1 MAKKIDLLSPRH
13 VNTKPNGFH
22 ADGGNLFLRVRDDSR
37 VWIFRYKK
45 AGKQTSIG
53 LGATHAR
60 SLAEARELAAAMRN
74 AIINNRDP
82 AELVRVDESKSKT
95 FKDYALE
102 LIEAKKSAWR
112 NAKHAQQWLN
122 TLTQYAFPTIGD
134 KCLTDIT
141 LTDVK
146 AILMPLWT
154 IKTET
159 ASRVRMR
166 IEAVLDYA
174 IVEEDSDKRNP
185 ARWKSNL
192 DKVFPAPNKIKTVS
206 HFASAPYS
214 DVPRIMSELRNK
226 NCMSAYCLRF
236 IILTAAR
243 SGEGRGAL
251 WSEINISTRTW
262 TIPADRMKAKRDH
275 VVPLCDE
282 AVAILKTMLQWRMN
296 DSKWVFPGARGGL
309 LSDVAL
315 NKTLHA
321 IAPDITVHGF
331 RSSFRIWGAEVT
343 SVSGAVL
350 ELALAHV
357 NKNRVEAAYQR
368 SDLFEH
374 RRVLM
379 TAWGDYCSDIGE
391 VIQLRREKIA

>member
-134 KCLTDIT
+134 KCLIDIT

-146 AILMPLWT
+146 TILMPLWT

-174 IVEEDSDKRNP
+174 IVE
-185 ARWKSNL
+185 
-192 DKVFPAPNKIKTVS
+192 
-206 HFASAPYS
+206 
-214 DVPRIMSELRNK
+214 
-226 NCMSAYCLRF
+226 
-236 IILTAAR
+236 
-243 SGEGRGAL
+243 
-251 WSEINISTRTW
+251 
-262 TIPADRMKAKRDH
+262 
-275 VVPLCDE
+275 
-282 AVAILKTMLQWRMN
+282 
-296 DSKWVFPGARGGL
+296 
-309 LSDVAL
+309 
-315 NKTLHA
+315 
-321 IAPDITVHGF
+321 
-331 RSSFRIWGAEVT
+331 
-343 SVSGAVL
+343 
-350 ELALAHV
+350 
-357 NKNRVEAAYQR
+357 
-368 SDLFEH
+368 
-374 RRVLM
+374 
-379 TAWGDYCSDIGE
+379 
-391 VIQLRREKIA
+391 

>member
-1 MAKKIDLLSPRH
+1 
-13 VNTKPNGFH
+13 
-22 ADGGNLFLRVRDDSR
+22 
-37 VWIFRYKK
+37 
-45 AGKQTSIG
+45 
-53 LGATHAR
+53 
-60 SLAEARELAAAMRN
+60 
-74 AIINNRDP
+74 
-82 AELVRVDESKSKT
+82 
-95 FKDYALE
+95 
-102 LIEAKKSAWR
+102 
-112 NAKHAQQWLN
+112 
-122 TLTQYAFPTIGD
+122 
-134 KCLTDIT
+134 
-141 LTDVK
+141 
-146 AILMPLWT
+146 
-154 IKTET
+154 
-159 ASRVRMR
+159 
-166 IEAVLDYA
+166 
-174 IVEEDSDKRNP
+174 
-185 ARWKSNL
+185 
-192 DKVFPAPNKIKTVS
+192 
-206 HFASAPYS
+206 
-214 DVPRIMSELRNK
+214 MSELRDK

-251 WSEINISTRTW
+251 WSEINISTKTW

-296 DSKWVFPGARGGL
+296 DSEWVFPGARGGL
-309 LSDVAL
+309 ISDVAL

-321 IAPDITVHGF
+321 IALHITVHGF
-331 RSSFRIWGAEVT
+331 RSSFRVWGAEVT
-343 SVSGAVL
+343 STSSAVL